1 MTKAPEWGGHTP
13 SLAAV
18 TLCHRDRHWLQGLP
32 GAETWSFAPL
42 KGPLPIFSRQ
52 LSARTFP
59 TEVPARWDSQ
69 PSLPF
74 PWQPARSTSSVHPG
88 CPRGACVGSYSL
100 LQGPRWDGTTP
111 MHSASSLWNA
121 CPRAG
126 GQAGIQAEAW
136 HGRSL
141 STTTIDVT
149 PTLPLLS
156 VFHRPSQLS
165 TLPQKWGAS
174 PLPLWH
180 LLWNSVVLPSS
191 SPILICK
198 PLTGFQSSNQPDPPR
213 TRTPSFYSPLLK
225 HRQWPSTVS
234 NQAP

>member
-1 MTKAPEWGGHTP
+1 MPQGQA
-13 SLAAV
+13 LAAGLARCWDVILCSAEGTV
-18 TLCHRDRHWLQGLP
+18 TDLLTPALCSHFPHRGPCSLGLT
-32 GAETWSFAPL
+32 A
-42 KGPLPIFSRQ
+42 
-52 LSARTFP
+52 
-59 TEVPARWDSQ
+59 Q
-69 PSLPF
+69 PSLPLTACTF
-74 PWQPARSTSSVHPG
+74 HQQCAPR

-156 VFHRPSQLS
+156 VFHQPSQLS

-225 HRQWPSTVS
+225 HCQWPSAVS